1 MSTTPPFRPS
11 PETVRLETAH
21 LERLREQVQAD
32 MAALRERE
40 TNLRAYEDRLRLG
53 GAELPA
59 PAGAPVPTH
68 KQPEIAAELHRLQT
82 GTQLLEAER
91 AVVRDDRLKLRD
103 LEASLKKREAEL
115 KSREERLA
123 ARERTL
129 AASEAWLAAQQPPE
143 PSIKIGLNAI
153 PFAGLFRSQ
162 QRKTA

>member
-11 PETVRLETAH
+11 QETTRLETAH

-40 TNLRAYEDRLRLG
+40 TNLRAHEDRLRAG
-53 GAELPA
+53 TSAVAGAEIPR
-59 PAGAPVPTH
+59 H
-68 KQPEIAAELHRLQT
+68 QIPEIAAELHRLQT

-115 KSREERLA
+115 KAREERLA

-153 PFAGLFRSQ
+153 PFASIFRSQ
-162 QRKTA
+162 SRKTA

>member
-11 PETVRLETAH
+11 ADTVRLETAH

-32 MAALRERE
+32 MVALRERE
-40 TNLRAYEDRLRLG
+40 ANLRAYEDRLRLAG
-53 GAELPA
+53 GDLSA
-59 PAGAPVPTH
+59 PGSAATPMH
-68 KQPEIAAELHRLQT
+68 KMPEIAAELHRLQT

-103 LEASLKKREAEL
+103 LEASFKKREAEL
-115 KSREERLA
+115 KVREERVA

-153 PFAGLFRSQ
+153 PFASLFRGQ

>member
-11 PETVRLETAH
+11 LETTRLEAAH

-40 TNLRAYEDRLRLG
+40 ANLRAYEDRLRLAG
-53 GAELPA
+53 GDPVAAA
-59 PAGAPVPTH
+59 PAAVPMH
-68 KQPEIAAELHRLQT
+68 KMPEIAAELHRLQT

-103 LEASLKKREAEL
+103 FEASLKKREAEL
-115 KSREERLA
+115 KAREERLT

-153 PFAGLFRSQ
+153 PFAGLFRGQ